1 MARAAFLKLISLM
14 GYGTAKQYA
23 GRRAFAMYS
32 NLCVPRP
39 DEERAFWKDGV
50 YRFIIIGRL
59 SVPCCRHSDGSFAFG
74 AFTSNQG
81 WTAPVHCEAV
91 RMNIYFY
98 VFASGRPLNLSAVVQ
113 PQKCTILT
121 C

>member
-39 DEERAFWKDGV
+39 DEEGAFWKDGACILAMFG
-50 YRFIIIGRL
+50 RFFVPRCKRIMVVALRWTRPPRIRGGLRL
-59 SVPCCRHSDGSFAFG
+59 CSPKPF
-74 AFTSNQG
+74 
-81 WTAPVHCEAV
+81 E
-91 RMNIYFY
+91 RMFIF
-98 VFASGRPLNLSAVVQ
+98 VLSR
-113 PQKCTILT
+113 
-121 C
+121 